1 MRSRASSDAS
11 PAPSSPGG
19 GFAFSCDG
27 ECAPA
32 RNLLSM
38 MPALYHSPPSRRAGL
53 RGPAL
58 LAILGLPL
66 ITAILLWTPRALA
79 QATVDTGDDHSPLAI
94 LEYVVEGNTVLP
106 AVAIERAVM
115 NFLGPQRRVS
125 DVERARDAL
134 ERAYR
139 NAGYLTVLVDIP
151 EQQVGPDGLVRLR
164 VIEGRVE
171 RQRVSGAR
179 YFSLGW
185 IRARTPELAPGNVPH
200 FPTAQREIAEL
211 NRNQDRQVTPVLR
224 PGLTPGTVEFDL
236 KVEDKLPVHGNIEL
250 TNRYSA
256 STSPLRVGAQLRYDN
271 LWQREHGVAVNLL
284 TAPAAPDQVNV
295 LSGSYLLPLRERDE
309 VLTFYAVRSRSQVA
323 AIGTLNV
330 LGDGDIYGI
339 RWIMSLRA
347 LPEWTHS
354 FTFGYDYKDFREQ
367 VNLAG
372 SDAVRTPIS
381 YSQFSLAY
389 AATLGG
395 RGRQTQASA
404 ALNFGPRN
412 LFGNAQQEFANKRFG
427 GTANYIYLRADLTH
441 TQRLPASFVLVGR
454 VDVQATGQP
463 LISNEQFALG
473 GVDSVRGYLEA
484 EQLGDR
490 GVRGRVELRTPRLAA
505 EFKHIDELVL
515 LGFYDAAT
523 ARVIN
528 PLPGQTDQFRLA
540 SGGVGVR
547 VRAQRALVAGF
558 DVAVP
563 LRDSSRTRS
572 GDWRALFRL
581 AYEF

>member
-1 MRSRASSDAS
+1 VSVLVRSSRLRFLVAVLPMLGLCAAMLLRASA
-11 PAPSSPGG
+11 
-19 GFAFSCDG
+19 AF
-27 ECAPA
+27 
-32 RNLLSM
+32 
-38 MPALYHSPPSRRAGL
+38 
-53 RGPAL
+53 
-58 LAILGLPL
+58 
-66 ITAILLWTPRALA
+66 A
-79 QATVDTGDDHSPLAI
+79 QAEVDSRTDDSPLAI

-106 AVAIERAVM
+106 PIAIERAVM
-115 NFLGPQRRVS
+115 NFLGPKRRVS

-139 NAGYLTVLVDIP
+139 DAGYLTVLVDVP
-151 EQQVGPDGLVRLR
+151 EQQVGDEGLVRLR
-164 VIEGRVE
+164 VIEGRVD
-171 RQRVSGAR
+171 RQRVTGAR

-185 IRARTPELAPGNVPH
+185 IRTRTPELAPGNVPH

-224 PGLTPGTVEFDL
+224 PGTTPGTVEFDL
-236 KVEDKLPVHGNIEL
+236 KVEDKLPLHGNVEL

-256 STSPLRVGAQLRYDN
+256 NTTPLRLGAQLRYDN
-271 LWQREHGVAVNLL
+271 LWQREHGIAINLL
-284 TAPAAPDQVNV
+284 TAPAEPDQVNV
-295 LSGSYLLPLRERDE
+295 LSASYVLPLRARDE
-309 VLTFYAVRSRSQVA
+309 VLAFYAVRSRSQVA

-330 LGDGDIYGI
+330 LGDGDIYGV
-339 RWIMSLRA
+339 RWIMPLRG
-347 LPEWTHS
+347 LPNWFHS

-372 SDAVRTPIS
+372 ADAVRTPIS

-389 AATLGG
+389 AATLTG
-395 RGRQTQASA
+395 RNSQTQGNAS
-404 ALNFGPRN
+404 LNFGPRN
-412 LFGNAQQEFANKRFG
+412 LFGNSQEEFANKRFG
-427 GTANYIYLRADLTH
+427 GSANYIYLRADLTH
-441 TQRLPASFVLVGR
+441 TQRLPGSFALVGR
-454 VDVQATGQP
+454 LDLQATGQP

-490 GVRGRVELRTPRLAA
+490 GVRGRVELRTPRLAPA
-505 EFKHIDELVL
+505 VKRFDELFAL
-515 LGFYDAAT
+515 AFYDTAS

-528 PLPGQTDQFRLA
+528 PLPGQTDQFRLSSA
-540 SGGVGVR
+540 GVGF
-547 VRAQRALVAGF
+547 RARASRRLVAGV

-563 LRDSSRTRS
+563 LRDTARTQS